1 MKVNKE
7 SDATINPNEI
17 INKQKQ
23 ERHLELVAKN
33 TGRNYIYGDLNTAKN
48 LINTF
53 SGKGIILKDNM

>member
-23 ERHLELVAKN
+23 ERHLELVAKLLEEV
-33 TGRNYIYGDLNTAKN
+33 ISMV
-48 LINTF
+48 I
-53 SGKGIILKDNM
+53 